1 MEEKSTA
8 KELWN
13 LNPNNPKTAR
23 KHWRNNWSEEIDL
36 NIAQLDYLDR
46 IQRNLEAIRFRIGFI
61 ALVLLISVVLIP
73 FIFFVSVIGALAP

>member
-1 MEEKSTA
+1 MEEQSKG

-13 LNPNNPKTAR
+13 LNPTNPKTAR
-23 KHWRNNWSEEIDL
+23 KHWRNHWSEETDL

-46 IQRNLEAIRFRIGFI
+46 IERNLNAIRFRIGFI

-73 FIFFVSVIGALAP
+73 FIFFASIIGALAT